1 MHNILTICGQYTY
14 PKVPEALLNTSCAGD
29 DDDDDGGDGDDG
41 DDAPTMY
48 KILLLLC
55 DTYSI

>member
-1 MHNILTICGQYTY
+1 M
-14 PKVPEALLNTSCAGD
+14 PEALLNTSCAGD